1 MPITLRPETD
11 DDLDLLRRVYA
22 ASRDREMALLISW
35 SAAQKE
41 EFLAQQ
47 FQAQRQHYRTHYPG
61 ASFDVIERDGAPI
74 GRLYVARLE
83 DEIRLMDIALLPEF
97 RNRGIGRE
105 LCEAL
110 LAEAREQGLVV
121 SLHVEDDN
129 PAKRLYERLG
139 FREVAEVTF
148 YRLMHW
154 VPPGLEGRSET
165 LAREAQV
172 TTTS

>member
-1 MPITLRPETD
+1 
-11 DDLDLLRRVYA
+11 
-22 ASRDREMALLISW
+22 MAVLVSW
-35 SAAQKE
+35 SAAQKS

-47 FQAQRQHYRTHYPG
+47 FHAQRTHYRAHYPG
-61 ASFDVIERDGAPI
+61 ASFDVIEQEGRPV
-74 GRLYVARLE
+74 GRLYVARLKR
-83 DEIRLMDIALLPEF
+83 EIRLMDIALLPEC
-97 RNRGIGRE
+97 RNRGIGGE

-110 LAEAREQGLVV
+110 LDEARAQGRIV

-139 FREVAEVTF
+139 FAEVAEVTF

-154 VPPGLEGRSET
+154 VPPGLESVSEA

-172 TTTS
+172 MTTS

>member
-35 SAAQKE
+35 SAAQKD

-47 FQAQRQHYRTHYPG
+47 FHAQRHHYRSHYPG
-61 ASFDVIERDGAPI
+61 ASFDVIEQDTRPI
-74 GRLYVARLE
+74 GRLYVARPE
-83 DEIRLMDIALLPEF
+83 QEIRLMDIALLPEC
-97 RNRGIGRE
+97 RNQGIGGS

-110 LAEAREQGLVV
+110 LDEARDERRVV

-139 FREVAEVTF
+139 FRDVAEVTF

-154 VPPGLEGRSET
+154 VPPGLEAVSEK
-165 LAREAQV
+165 LVGAAQV

>member
-1 MPITLRPETD
+1 MPITLRPESD
-11 DDLDLLRRVYA
+11 DDLDLLRRVYG

-35 SAAQKE
+35 STEQKE

-47 FQAQRQHYRTHYPG
+47 FDAQRQHYRTHYPA
-61 ASFDVIERDGAPI
+61 ASFDVIERDGKPI

-83 DEIRLMDIALLPEF
+83 AEIRLMDIALLPEF
-97 RNRGIGRE
+97 RNQGIGRA
-105 LCEAL
+105 LCETL
-110 LAEAREQGLVV
+110 LAEAREEGCVV

-154 VPPGLEGRSET
+154 VPPGLEARSET
-165 LAREAQV
+165 LVQQAQV

>member
-11 DDLDLLRRVYA
+11 DDIDLLRRVYA
-22 ASRDREMALLISW
+22 ASREREMAVLVTW
-35 SAAQKE
+35 SAAEKD

-47 FQAQRQHYRTHYPG
+47 FHAQRQHYRTHYPG
-61 ASFDVIERDGAPI
+61 ASFDVIELDGTPI

-83 DEIRLMDIALLPEF
+83 SEIRLMDVALLPEF
-97 RNRGIGRE
+97 RGRGVGRA
-105 LCEAL
+105 LCETL
-110 LAEAREQGLVV
+110 LAEARREGCVV
-121 SLHVEDDN
+121 SLHVESDN

-154 VPPGLEGRSET
+154 VPPGLEARSDA
-165 LAREAQV
+165 LAQKAQV

>member
-1 MPITLRPETD
+1 MPIALRPETD

-22 ASRDREMALLISW
+22 AAREREMAVLVSW
-35 SAAQKE
+35 SDAQKN
-41 EFLAQQ
+41 EFLNQQ
-47 FQAQRQHYRTHYPG
+47 FDAQRHHYRSHYPG
-61 ASFDVIERDGAPI
+61 ASFDVIERDGTPI

-83 DEIRLMDIALLPEF
+83 REIRLMDIALLPEC
-97 RNRGIGRE
+97 RNHGIGGR
-105 LCEAL
+105 LCKAL
-110 LAEAREQGLVV
+110 LDEAREQGRVV

-129 PAKRLYERLG
+129 PAKGLYERLG

-154 VPPGLEGRSET
+154 VPPGLEAVSEE
-165 LAREAQV
+165 LARAAQV